1 MKVVINGEQRDMPR
15 SVSVK
20 ALLEEL
26 GLGAEGVA
34 VAVNRKVV
42 PKSAHLTTEIPD
54 GAQIEV
60 IRAVG
65 GG

>member
-1 MKVVINGEQRDMPR
+1 MKVVINGKSKEIPQDI
-15 SVSVK
+15 SVK
-20 ALLEEL
+20 ALLEEM
-26 GLGAEGVA
+26 GLGRDGVA

-42 PKSAHLTTEIPD
+42 PKSKHLTTGIPD
-54 GAQIEV
+54 GATIEV